1 MVTRV
6 GKRSTAA
13 RVAALVVLSMML
25 VGCGSTTSAGQ
36 AREAAA
42 SRSCPVAVIDTLA
55 SVLQRVYHEGVKS
68 ERTGSANHLIA
79 GSLALREAVLGGD
92 ATAATA
98 AAQSLIATGHLTNLR
113 LVVGTRVLV
122 DLGGPALTPIH
133 GSLTDPSTGRVIAR
147 YKTSVWSDTGFVAEG
162 DGVAEGLVVLRA
174 KDRSVGG
181 SLALPPGP
189 LPDEGTLTHSGTVYQ
204 YTSFPGEAFPLGALR
219 VYLFRPLHSAGA
231 LCGKTAQDTV
241 VNTLS
246 RIAQLIYR
254 AEGGRRTLAQV
265 QRVQSNQP
273 LLQAVARRDPTATRV
288 AVEALLHQHIVR
300 LRVIAGGR
308 VLVDDGG
315 PFVLAPVTAPLTL
328 AGKTIGSIVMSIQDD
343 EGYLRLTRRL
353 AGLNVLM
360 YMGANHTRLVK
371 NSLGPNPGT
380 VPASGAYTYHG
391 RNFRVI
397 TVNAEAFPSGPLLIR
412 VLVPIPYS

>member
-1 MVTRV
+1 MVTGV

-13 RVAALVVLSMML
+13 RASALLALSALL

-36 AREAAA
+36 APEASA

-55 SVLQRVYHEGVKS
+55 SVLRRVYHEGVES
-68 ERTGSANHLIA
+68 ERTGAANHVIA
-79 GSLALREAVLGGD
+79 GSLPLREAILRGD
-92 ATAATA
+92 APAAAA
-98 AAQSLIATGHLTNLR
+98 AAQALIATGHLTNLR
-113 LVVGTRVLV
+113 VVTGTRVLV

-133 GSLTDPSTGRVIAR
+133 GSITDPGTGKVIAR
-147 YKTSVWSDTGFVAEG
+147 YKTSVWSDAGFVAEG

-174 KDRSVGG
+174 NDRSIGG

-189 LPDEGTLTHSGTVYQ
+189 LPDKGTLTHNGTMYQ

-219 VYLFRPLHSAGA
+219 VYLFRPLHSTAA

-246 RIAQLIYR
+246 RVAHLIYR
-254 AEGGRRTLAQV
+254 AEGGRRTLAQIR
-265 QRVQSNQP
+265 RVQANQP

-315 PFVLAPVTAPLTL
+315 PFVLAPVSAPLTL
-328 AGKTIGSIVMSIQDD
+328 AGKTIGSIVLSIQDD

-360 YMGANHTRLVK
+360 YMGPNHTRLVK

-380 VPASGAYTYHG
+380 VPASGPYSYRG

-412 VLVPIPYS
+412 VLVPVPYS